1 MTAPTTYRVLPFESP
16 NAERERARLLLRD
29 LRSEDRERALAA
41 ERRFR
46 VLPGWEKLPPGRLL
60 GWRDDLRLRHA
71 LAVIRAES
79 RREDKPGGRLFQR

>member
-16 NAERERARLLLRD
+16 DAERLRARLLLRE
-29 LRSEDRERALAA
+29 LRSEDPQRSLAA

-46 VLPGWEKLPPGRLL
+46 VLPGWDTLPAGRLL

-79 RREDKPGGRLFQR
+79 RQR

>member
-1 MTAPTTYRVLPFESP
+1 MTAPTTYRVLPFESRGT
-16 NAERERARLLLRD
+16 ERLRARALLRE
-29 LRSEDRERALAA
+29 LRGEDQERALAA

-46 VLPGWEKLPPGRLL
+46 VLPGWDTLPPGRLL

-79 RREDKPGGRLFQR
+79 RVKRLVKTRR